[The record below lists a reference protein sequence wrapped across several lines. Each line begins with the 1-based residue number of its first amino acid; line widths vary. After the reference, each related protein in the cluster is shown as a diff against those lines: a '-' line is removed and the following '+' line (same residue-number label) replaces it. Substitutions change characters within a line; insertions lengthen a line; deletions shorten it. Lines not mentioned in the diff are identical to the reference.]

1 MYDLPN
7 KVCIP
12 NKTEHLNLSVFSMIT
27 GINESKLLLKHVSCE
42 YKCKFDG
49 RKVTQC
55 KNLKEHNAFERDYI

>member
-49 RKVTQC
+49 RKCNSVQKSKRT
-55 KNLKEHNAFERDYI
+55 